1 MYPSRRRIHSGG
13 AEGRQTAI
21 LLRAKRRISY
31 ACLVS
36 NELEILQDFAFLGR
50 HEWSRRLER
59 ASFDVAQLRLDW
71 LVHLGG
77 PFRDRLEQIVDGSP
91 ALRLFIAMRPDPVTE
106 FEILHWLKSRS
117 QKNEDRVRLAVYL
130 DPDLPDLEFAKWRTG
145 LEGVSSVFRSALI
158 KREDALGECG
168 DRTPLEGFLRRIIQ
182 EHLGKGGPGDA
193 LIESYR
199 QIWREN
205 HRSETPWM
213 LLRQWLRVRETRKL
227 TGFPV
232 HRDIERLLAYLSP
245 QNEIAELESLA
256 PGKVM
261 VNPTLEVLTK
271 PLDRQ
276 APLHAIARFKG
287 DIVERELGPLEAA
300 LIEAIREDFR
310 IEDTKAIEVALH
322 ESPGSTEDVIRAL
335 QRLKMEGF
343 VLAAMN

>member
-1 MYPSRRRIHSGG
+1 M
-13 AEGRQTAI
+13 
-21 LLRAKRRISY
+21 
-31 ACLVS
+31 S

-77 PFRDRLEQIVDGSP
+77 PFRDRLEQIVDRSP
-91 ALRLFIAMRPDPVTE
+91 TPQLFIAMRPDPVTE
-106 FEILHWLKSRS
+106 FEILHWLKNRN
-117 QKNEDRVRLAVYL
+117 QKNGDRVRLAVYL
-130 DPDLPDLEFAKWRTG
+130 DPTLPDLEFAKWRKD
-145 LEGVSSVFRSALI
+145 LEGVASVFRSPLTT
-158 KREDALGECG
+158 REDALGESG
-168 DRTPLEGFLRRIIQ
+168 NRAPLEGFLLRIIQ
-182 EHLGKGGPGDA
+182 EHLGKSETGVGLLEA
-193 LIESYR
+193 YR

-232 HRDIERLLAYLSP
+232 HRDVERLLAYLSP
-245 QNEIAELESLA
+245 QNEIAELESLE

-271 PLDRQ
+271 PLDRR

-287 DIVERELGPLEAA
+287 EIVERELGPLEAA

-310 IEDTKAIEVALH
+310 IEDTKAVEVALH
-322 ESPGSTEDVIRAL
+322 ESRGSTEDVIRAL